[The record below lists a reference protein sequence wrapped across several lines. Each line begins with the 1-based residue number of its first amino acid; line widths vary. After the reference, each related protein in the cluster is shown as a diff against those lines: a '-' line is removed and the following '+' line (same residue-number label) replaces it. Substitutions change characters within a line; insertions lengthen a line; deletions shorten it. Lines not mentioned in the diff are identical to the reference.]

1 MFETFR
7 TKAQAVSAEVHRVPA
22 GAQALD
28 LVLAVLG
35 REGVGDAP
43 GERAVWCEGP
53 ILGSLLTV
61 TRSSAASPDSPST

>member
-1 MFETFR
+1 MFETFQA
-7 TKAQAVSAEVHRVPA
+7 KAQAVSAEVHRVPA

-53 ILGSLLTV
+53 SWG
-61 TRSSAASPDSPST
+61 RSSTAMRSSVAIPVSPSR